1 MCVLARVSAFVQA
14 HVHTDTLGVMHM
26 QGNVAAATP
35 AEAPTPITP
44 EARRAALRTAS
55 AALGLG
61 TLLACSGA
69 AACVAWTRWY
79 PFPCAL
85 YLSACA
91 RVFRRALSLSLCP
104 PVPLRPSVHLSL
116 NPKP

>member
-79 PFPCAL
+79 PLAVCTLPVCMCSCI
-85 YLSACA
+85 SA
-91 RVFRRALSLSLCP
+91 RALSLALPPRAPPSLG
-104 PVPLRPSVHLSL
+104 PSV
-116 NPKP
+116 PKS